1 MALQELVW
9 FVLLALAVVV
19 VLIGSM
25 NYVRRPSWQGRAFR
39 ILVLTSLPTLVILVI
54 GSLSVLYGWKVLPAI
69 APMLL
74 FVGALLQIV
83 HASSDADKLS
93 DGARDALS
101 LSGWTAVLFGAG
113 WAVGD
118 ALLPQDWS

>member
-1 MALQELVW
+1 VALQELIW

-25 NYVRRPSWQGRAFR
+25 NYARRPSWRGRAF
-39 ILVLTSLPTLVILVI
+39 LVLALTSVPTLVILVI
-54 GSLSVLYGWKVLPAI
+54 GSLAVLYGWKVLPAVS
-69 APMLL
+69 PMLL
-74 FVGALLQIV
+74 LVGALLQIIQ
-83 HASSDADKLS
+83 ASSDADKLS
-93 DGARDALS
+93 EGSRDALS

-118 ALLPQDWS
+118 ALLSQDWG